1 MNITLNR
8 AEKKLIRNILDNRR
22 ALHKTPKRKLG
33 GTNKECKEYEAALSL
48 FVKGVIK
55 ISRKVNVDFEGPM
68 NEATE
73 TWYECKP
80 WKTKRELRR
89 FI

>member
-1 MNITLNR
+1 MTVLNL
-8 AEKKLIRNILDNRR
+8 AEKKLIRKILDNRR
-22 ALHKTPKRKLG
+22 ALHKTPKRKMEG
-33 GTNKECKEYEAALSL
+33 GNKECKEYEAALSL
-48 FVKGVIK
+48 FIKGIIK
-55 ISRKVNVDFEGPM
+55 ISRKVDVDNEGPL

-73 TWYECKP
+73 IWYECKP

>member
-1 MNITLNR
+1 MDKLNR
-8 AEKKLIRNILDNRR
+8 AERKLIRDILDNRR
-22 ALHKTPKRKLG
+22 ALYKTPRRNIAG
-33 GTNKECKEYEAALSL
+33 GNKECKEYEAALSL
-48 FVKGVIK
+48 FVKGIIK
-55 ISRKVNVDFEGPM
+55 ISRKVNVEFEGPQ

-89 FI
+89 VL

>member
-1 MNITLNR
+1 MDKLNR
-8 AEKKLIRNILDNRR
+8 AEKKLIRSILDNRR
-22 ALHKTPKRKLG
+22 AIYKTPKRNLG
-33 GTNKECKEYEAALSL
+33 SANKECKEYEAALSL
-48 FVKGVIK
+48 FIKGIIK
-55 ISRKVNVDFEGPM
+55 ISRKVNVENEGPL

-89 FI
+89 FV

>member
-1 MNITLNR
+1 MSNTLNR

-22 ALHKTPKRKLG
+22 AVYKTPKRKIEG
-33 GTNKECKEYEAALSL
+33 GNKECGEYEAALSL

-55 ISRKVNVDFEGPM
+55 ISRKVNVEYEGPL

-89 FI
+89 FV